1 VHPNIEE
8 TPVLI
13 AGAGPAG
20 LVAAATLARNGV
32 GSLVVDSRP
41 APSRLPRANSINM
54 AAMELFRSW
63 GLEAEIREGDVDVVP
78 QARLADTLADSE
90 ESGQSIEVGFP
101 NLDQSGVLSP
111 APPAAVPQD
120 HLEPILERYVR
131 SLGPARIQRSVSV
144 VGVEEEENGMLVTL
158 ADAALGLERLVKA
171 RYVIGADGIRSTVRD
186 ALGIDVESSGPIGDR
201 LAVLL
206 RAPLWEVAGAS
217 NRYTI
222 YFTRLEREPFFL
234 PVGNPDRWVFGSTW
248 DFEADPLETLT
259 DEWVRKLVQEGAGE
273 PELEMEIERVQRV
286 SYEVTLA
293 ERFREG
299 SGFLV
304 GDAAHRV
311 TPRGGTG
318 MNSAIGDGYDLGW
331 KLAWVLKGW
340 EGDPL
345 LDTYEAERR
354 PVAEHNARRSL
365 DPAGTIRRANAEI
378 DTELGGRIRHLW
390 LSEDESTLDL
400 LGPGLTLFTGPDA
413 PSGSRTEGG
422 PPVAVHRL
430 DAMTSRALG
439 IAPGGSLLARPD
451 GVPVALEARLP
462 IGAR

>member
-1 VHPNIEE
+1 MHPSIEE

-41 APSRLPRANSINM
+41 APSRLPRANAINM

-78 QARLADTLADSE
+78 QARIADTLAESE

-131 SLGPARIQRSVSV
+131 SLGPARVQRSVSV
-144 VGVEEEENGMLVTL
+144 VGLEEEEDGMLVTL
-158 ADAALGLERLVKA
+158 ADAALGLERMVKA

-186 ALGIDVESSGPIGDR
+186 ALGIDVESSGPMGDR

-206 RAPLWEVAGAS
+206 RAPLWDVAGVE

-222 YFTRLEREPFFL
+222 YFTRLELEPFFL

-259 DEWVRKLVQEGAGE
+259 EDRVRDLVREGAGVRD
-273 PELEMEIERVQRV
+273 LDMEHRAR
-286 SYEVTLA
+286 
-293 ERFREG
+293 
-299 SGFLV
+299 
-304 GDAAHRV
+304 AARHL
-311 TPRGGTG
+311 RGGARG
-318 MNSAIGDGYDLGW
+318 AVPGRRRVPDRRRGSPCHASRRNRHEQRDPRRLRPRLEARLGPQ
-331 KLAWVLKGW
+331 G
-340 EGDPL
+340 
-345 LDTYEAERR
+345 
-354 PVAEHNARRSL
+354 
-365 DPAGTIRRANAEI
+365 
-378 DTELGGRIRHLW
+378 LGGRRARSIPTSRSAGRSRSTTHAGRWTRREPPAARTPRSIR
-390 LSEDESTLDL
+390 SSAGGSGICGCRRMFRRLDL
-400 LGPGLTLFTGPDA
+400 LGPGLTLFMGPEASREMDRA
-413 PSGSRTEGG
+413 RRGSSGRGPRPRRHDEPRDGNRCRWKPAGPSRRRSGG
-422 PPVAVHRL
+422 
-430 DAMTSRALG
+430 T
-439 IAPGGSLLARPD
+439 
-451 GVPVALEARLP
+451 
-462 IGAR
+462 